1 MEPDKDRERATNPV
15 QVRRDNTI
23 TINRSRLAPQ
33 LRHLADDAHRLVR
46 EGIEV
51 LGCYAWR

>member
-1 MEPDKDRERATNPV
+1 M
-15 QVRRDNTI
+15 RRNNTI

-33 LRHLADDAHRLVR
+33 LRNLADNAHRLVR

-51 LGCYAWR
+51 LGCYAGR